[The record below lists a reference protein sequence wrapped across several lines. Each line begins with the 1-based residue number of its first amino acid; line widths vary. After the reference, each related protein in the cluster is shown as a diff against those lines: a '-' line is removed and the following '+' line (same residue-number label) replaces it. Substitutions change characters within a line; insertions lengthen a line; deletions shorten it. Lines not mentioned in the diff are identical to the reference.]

1 MMEFPD
7 LPRPAR
13 LTLPAQPLLIE
24 SVSPTSS
31 VSAVTELP
39 ELAIAQ
45 RYQANVEHRLANGN
59 FKVMVNGHELQMN
72 LPGNSKNGD
81 QLNLLLVSKE
91 PRLKFALLSTIPT
104 VSNISNIIKVPLDL
118 SGTGAELS
126 KTGLFLGALTQDTIK
141 SLSTPLLNSSTPILT
156 APPVTTQQL
165 PNLLQQAMSIS
176 GLFYENHQAQ
186 WVMGK
191 RTLEQ
196 LTQEPQG
203 KIPTNT
209 VPTINSQ
216 TTSIISSNNDTPV
229 HPQSLSLVQQQLN
242 LLETGH
248 LSWRGEIWAGQT
260 MQWDITKDPSPS
272 GEEGET
278 TSWQTKLRLNLP
290 KLGEVVATIG
300 LNKGDVKII
309 LNATDSKTLSK
320 MRDDQHPLTESMTAA
335 GLNVIGM
342 DFGMVHEKRG

>member
-1 MMEFPD
+1 MEFPD

-13 LTLPAQPLLIE
+13 LTLPAQPLLVE

-31 VSAVTELP
+31 VAAVTELP

-45 RYQANVEHRLANGN
+45 RYQASVEDRLANGN

-72 LPGNSKNGD
+72 LPGNSKTGD

-91 PRLKFALLSTIPT
+91 PRLKFALLSTTPT
-104 VSNISNIIKVPLDL
+104 TSNISNVTKVPLDL

-141 SLSTPLLNSSTPILT
+141 SLSTPLLNSSTPILMT
-156 APPVTTQQL
+156 PPATTQQL

-186 WVMGK
+186 WIMGK

-203 KIPTNT
+203 KIPTNN
-209 VPTINSQ
+209 VPIINSP
-216 TTSIISSNNDTPV
+216 TPGSISSNNDTPI
-229 HPQSLSLVQQQLN
+229 HPQSVSFVQQQLN

-248 LSWRGEIWAGQT
+248 LSWRGEVWAGQT
-260 MQWDITKDPSPS
+260 MEWDITKDPSSS
-272 GEEGET
+272 GEEEET
-278 TSWQTKLRLNLP
+278 TSWQTRLRLNLP
-290 KLGEVVATIG
+290 KLGEVVVTIG
-300 LNKGDVKII
+300 LDKGGVKLA
-309 LNATDSKTLSK
+309 LNAADSKTLSL
-320 MRDDQHPLTESMTAA
+320 MHDGQRPLTESMTAA

-342 DFGMVHEKRG
+342 DFGTIHEKGE

>member
-1 MMEFPD
+1 MEFPD

-13 LTLPAQPLLIE
+13 LTLPAQPLLVE

-31 VSAVTELP
+31 IAAVTELSD
-39 ELAIAQ
+39 LAIAQ
-45 RYQANVEHRLANGN
+45 RYQASVEDRLANGN

-72 LPGNSKNGD
+72 LPGNTKTGD

-91 PRLKFALLSTIPT
+91 PRLKFALLSANQTLN
-104 VSNISNIIKVPLDL
+104 SISNVTKASSDL
-118 SGTGAELS
+118 SGIGAELS
-126 KTGLFLGALTQDTIK
+126 KTGLLIGALTQDTIK
-141 SLSTPLLNSSTPILT
+141 SLSAPPLNSTTPILT
-156 APPVTTQQL
+156 NLSVTTQQL
-165 PNLLQQAMSIS
+165 PSLLQQAMSIS

-203 KIPTNT
+203 KIPINSA
-209 VPTINSQ
+209 PTLNSQ
-216 TTSIISSNNDTPV
+216 TMSSISSNGDTPV

-242 LLETGH
+242 LLESGH
-248 LSWRGEIWAGQT
+248 LTWRGEIWAGQT

-278 TSWQTKLRLNLP
+278 TSWQTRLRLNLP

-300 LNKGDVKII
+300 LNKGDVKMT
-309 LNATDSKTLSK
+309 LNATDAKTLSL
-320 MRDDQHPLTESMTAA
+320 MQNDQHPLTESMAAA
-335 GLNVIGM
+335 GLNVIGVK
-342 DFGMVHEKRG
+342 FGVNHDKGG

>member
-1 MMEFPD
+1 MEFPD

-13 LTLPAQPLLIE
+13 LTLPAQPLLVE

-31 VSAVTELP
+31 VAAVTELP

-45 RYQANVEHRLANGN
+45 RYQASVEDRLANGN

-72 LPGNSKNGD
+72 LPANSKTGD

-91 PRLKFALLSTIPT
+91 PRLKFALLSTTPT
-104 VSNISNIIKVPLDL
+104 TSNISNVTKVPLDL

-156 APPVTTQQL
+156 TPPATTQQL

-186 WVMGK
+186 WIMGK

-203 KIPTNT
+203 KIPTNN
-209 VPTINSQ
+209 VPIINSP
-216 TTSIISSNNDTPV
+216 TPGSISSNNDTPI
-229 HPQSLSLVQQQLN
+229 HPQSVSFVQQQLN

-248 LSWRGEIWAGQT
+248 LSWRGEVWAGQT
-260 MQWDITKDPSPS
+260 MEWDITKDPSSS
-272 GEEGET
+272 GEEEET
-278 TSWQTKLRLNLP
+278 TSWQTRLRLNLP
-290 KLGEVVATIG
+290 KLGEVVVTIG
-300 LNKGDVKII
+300 LDKGGVKLA
-309 LNATDSKTLSK
+309 LNAADSKTLSL
-320 MRDDQHPLTESMTAA
+320 MHDGQRPLTESMTAA

-342 DFGMVHEKRG
+342 DFGAIHDKGE

>member
-1 MMEFPD
+1 MEFPD

-13 LTLPAQPLLIE
+13 LTLPAQPLLVE

-31 VSAVTELP
+31 IAAVTELP
-39 ELAIAQ
+39 DLAIAQ
-45 RYQANVEHRLANGN
+45 RYQASVEDRLTNGN

-72 LPGNSKNGD
+72 LPANSKTGD

-104 VSNISNIIKVPLDL
+104 TSNTLNVTRASLDL
-118 SGTGAELS
+118 AGIGAELS
-126 KTGLFLGALTQDTIK
+126 KTGLFLGSLTQDTIK
-141 SLSTPLLNSSTPILT
+141 SLSTPHLNSSTPILT
-156 APPVTTQQL
+156 APPMTTQQL
-165 PNLLQQAMSIS
+165 PSLLQQAMSIS

-203 KIPTNT
+203 KIPTNST
-209 VPTINSQ
+209 PTINNQ
-216 TTSIISSNNDTPV
+216 TTSSISSNHDAPV

-248 LSWRGEIWAGQT
+248 LSWRGEVWAGQT

-272 GEEGET
+272 DEEGET
-278 TSWQTKLRLNLP
+278 TGWQTRLRLNLP

-300 LNKGDVKII
+300 LNKGDVKVT
-309 LNATDSKTLSK
+309 LNATDSKTLSL
-320 MRDDQHPLTESMTAA
+320 MQDGQQPLTESMTAA
-335 GLNVIGM
+335 GLNIIGM
-342 DFGMVHEKRG
+342 DFGTIHEKGG

>member
-1 MMEFPD
+1 MEFPD

-13 LTLPAQPLLIE
+13 LTLPAQPLLVE

-31 VSAVTELP
+31 SAAVTELP
-39 ELAIAQ
+39 DLAIAQ
-45 RYQANVEHRLANGN
+45 RYQASVEDRLTNGN
-59 FKVMVNGHELQMN
+59 FKVMVNGHELQIN
-72 LPGNSKNGD
+72 LPANSKTGD

-91 PRLKFALLSTIPT
+91 PRLKFALLSTT
-104 VSNISNIIKVPLDL
+104 STTGSISNVTKTSLEL
-118 SGTGAELS
+118 SGIGAELS
-126 KTGLFLGALTQDTIK
+126 KTGLFIGALTQDTIK
-141 SLSTPLLNSSTPILT
+141 SLSTPTLNSSTPILT
-156 APPVTTQQL
+156 TPPMTTQQL
-165 PNLLQQAMSIS
+165 PSLLQQAMSIS

-196 LTQEPQG
+196 LTQEPQA
-203 KIPTNT
+203 KIPTNSA
-209 VPTINSQ
+209 TISSQ
-216 TTSIISSNNDTPV
+216 TTSSISSNNDTPV

-260 MQWDITKDPSPS
+260 MQWDITKDPSLS
-272 GEEGET
+272 AEEGET
-278 TSWQTKLRLNLP
+278 TSWQTRLRLNLP

-300 LNKGDVKII
+300 LNKGDVKMT

-320 MRDDQHPLTESMTAA
+320 MQDDQQPLTESMTAA
-335 GLNVIGM
+335 GLTVIGVK
-342 DFGMVHEKRG
+342 FGVNHDKRS

>member
-1 MMEFPD
+1 MEFPD

-13 LTLPAQPLLIE
+13 LTLPAQPLLVE

-31 VSAVTELP
+31 IAAVTELP
-39 ELAIAQ
+39 DLAIAQ
-45 RYQANVEHRLANGN
+45 RYQASVEDRLANGN

-72 LPGNSKNGD
+72 LPANSKTGD

-91 PRLKFALLSTIPT
+91 PRLKFALLSTTPST
-104 VSNISNIIKVPLDL
+104 SNISNVTKVPLDL
-118 SGTGAELS
+118 SRTGAELS
-126 KTGLFLGALTQDTIK
+126 KTGLFIGALTQDTIK
-141 SLSTPLLNSSTPILT
+141 SLSTPLLNSSIPILT
-156 APPVTTQQL
+156 APPMTTQQL

-186 WVMGK
+186 WVIGK

-203 KIPTNT
+203 KIPTNS

-216 TTSIISSNNDTPV
+216 TMSSISSNNDTPV

-272 GEEGET
+272 AEEGET
-278 TSWQTKLRLNLP
+278 TSWQTRLRLNLP
-290 KLGEVVATIG
+290 KLGEVVATIE
-300 LNKGDVKII
+300 LHKGDVKMT
-309 LNATDSKTLSK
+309 LNATDSKTLSL
-320 MRDDQHPLTESMTAA
+320 MQDDQQPLTESMTAA
-335 GLNVIGM
+335 GLNIVGM
-342 DFGMVHEKRG
+342 DFGTIYEKGG

>member
-1 MMEFPD
+1 MEFPD

-13 LTLPAQPLLIE
+13 LTLPAQPLLVE

-31 VSAVTELP
+31 VAAVTELP
-39 ELAIAQ
+39 DLAIAQ
-45 RYQANVEHRLANGN
+45 RYQASVEDRLANGN

-72 LPGNSKNGD
+72 LPANSKTGD

-91 PRLKFALLSTIPT
+91 PRLKFALLSTTPT
-104 VSNISNIIKVPLDL
+104 TSNISNVTKVPLDL

-126 KTGLFLGALTQDTIK
+126 KTGLFIGALTQDTIK
-141 SLSTPLLNSSTPILT
+141 SLSTPLLNSSTPILMT
-156 APPVTTQQL
+156 PPATTQQL

-186 WVMGK
+186 WIMGK

-203 KIPTNT
+203 KIPANSI
-209 VPTINSQ
+209 PTINNQ
-216 TTSIISSNNDTPV
+216 TTSSISSNNDTPV
-229 HPQSLSLVQQQLN
+229 HPQSVSLVQQQLN

-248 LSWRGEIWAGQT
+248 LSWRGEVWAGQT
-260 MQWDITKDPSPS
+260 MEWDITKDPSS
-272 GEEGET
+272 TGEEEET
-278 TSWQTKLRLNLP
+278 TSWQTRLSLNLP
-290 KLGEVVATIG
+290 KLGEVVVTIG
-300 LNKGDVKII
+300 LDKGGVKLA
-309 LNATDSKTLSK
+309 LNATDSKTLSL
-320 MRDDQHPLTESMTAA
+320 MHDGQRPLTESMTAA

-342 DFGMVHEKRG
+342 DFGTIHEKGG

>member
-1 MMEFPD
+1 MEFPD

-13 LTLPAQPLLIE
+13 LTLPAQPLLVE

-31 VSAVTELP
+31 IAAVTELP
-39 ELAIAQ
+39 DLAIAQ
-45 RYQANVEHRLANGN
+45 RYQANVEDRLANGN

-72 LPGNSKNGD
+72 LPGNTKTGD

-91 PRLKFALLSTIPT
+91 PRLKFALLSANPAL
-104 VSNISNIIKVPLDL
+104 SNISNVTKTSSDL
-118 SGTGAELS
+118 SGIGAELS
-126 KTGLFLGALTQDTIK
+126 KTGLLIGALTQDTIK
-141 SLSTPLLNSSTPILT
+141 SLSAPPLNSTTPILT
-156 APPVTTQQL
+156 NPSVTTQQL

-203 KIPTNT
+203 KIPINSATL
-209 VPTINSQ
+209 NSQ
-216 TTSIISSNNDTPV
+216 TTSGISSHNDTLV

-260 MQWDITKDPSPS
+260 MQWDITKDPSLS

-278 TSWQTKLRLNLP
+278 TSWQTRLRLNLP

-300 LNKGDVKII
+300 LNKGDVKMT

-320 MRDDQHPLTESMTAA
+320 MRDDQHPLTESMIAA
-335 GLNVIGM
+335 GLNVIGLK
-342 DFGMVHEKRG
+342 FGVNHDKGE